1 VQTQVIEGNASDS
14 VILIMEKSPDWS
26 FNILIAGGAL
36 GVLVLLGA
44 IRIRG
49 GSKRKSVMRKSEL

>member
-1 VQTQVIEGNASDS
+1 
-14 VILIMEKSPDWS
+14 MEKSPDWS
-26 FNILIAGGAL
+26 FNILIAGGTW

-49 GSKRKSVMRKSEL
+49 DSKRKSVMRKSEL